1 MRVAVV
7 TENFLPKVDG
17 VTRTLTRL
25 LEHLQL
31 TGHQVILFGPES
43 GLATYAGAK
52 LYGTAGI
59 PFLPYPELKLNT
71 WRPEFTRRLKEFD
84 PHVIH
89 IVDPVYLGAALL
101 LVCRIQK
108 MNIPIVASYHTNLA
122 TYCIQFGWGIFSG
135 LMWAWN
141 RYCHSKCAYTV
152 CPSPSTMQILHQQGF
167 QNLRIWPRGVDTQ
180 LFSPEKRSPALRSA
194 WMTGSSTEISA
205 EEKTILLYVGRVSF
219 EKNLNLVLDAYK
231 TMDHT
236 VCHLVIV
243 GHGPALEQ
251 IKRESQSSQL
261 PLTFTGHLQGE
272 DLAAAYA
279 SSDVFA
285 FPSFTETFGQVV
297 LESMASGL
305 SVVGLFAEGVKD
317 LVEDQKTGLLLDV
330 TEDMP
335 RNVQIDKYKALLNQ
349 LVDDSDLRIK
359 MKKNAV
365 AASKKYS
372 WWDAMERMVDVY
384 KEAVSNNTQ
393 DDITSEECTA
403 LESVIIDQLDETIG
417 DISSTEEENDFTDS
431 SSEGSGGLAKTKI
444 TEHEL
449 PFQHPLQQTNTI
461 RRIQNI

>member
-1 MRVAVV
+1 MRVAIV

-25 LEHLQL
+25 LEHLQH

-43 GLATYAGAK
+43 GLSTYAGAP

-71 WRPEFTRRLKEFD
+71 WRPGFTRRLKEFD

-89 IVDPVYLGAALL
+89 IVDPVYLGVALL

-108 MNIPIVASYHTNLA
+108 INLPIVASYHTNLA
-122 TYCIQFGWGIFSG
+122 TYCIQFGWGIFAG
-135 LMWAWN
+135 LMWTWN

-152 CPSPSTMQILHQQGF
+152 CPSPSTMQILDQQGF
-167 QNLRIWPRGVDTQ
+167 KNLRLWPRGVDTR
-180 LFSPEKRSPALRSA
+180 LFSPGKRSLALRSA
-194 WMTGSSTEISA
+194 WMTEMSA

-236 VCHLVIV
+236 TCHLVIV

-251 IKRESQSSQL
+251 IKSESLSSQL
-261 PLTFTGHLQGE
+261 PVTFTGHLQGE
-272 DLAAAYA
+272 DLAMAYA
-279 SSDVFA
+279 SSDVFT

-305 SVVGLFAEGVKD
+305 SVVGLVAEGVKD
-317 LVEDQKTGLLLDV
+317 LVEDQKTGFLLDV
-330 TEDMP
+330 TKDMP
-335 RNVQIDKYKALLNQ
+335 RDVQIEKYKALLNQ
-349 LVDDSDLRIK
+349 LVSDSDLRIK
-359 MKKNAV
+359 MKENAL

-384 KEAVSNNTQ
+384 KEAVFNHTP
-393 DDITSEECTA
+393 DTTSDTV
-403 LESVIIDQLDETIG
+403 LESVVIDQIDETIIG
-417 DISSTEEENDFTDS
+417 DTNTEDSFTDS
-431 SSEGSGGLAKTKI
+431 SSEENGDFAKTKI
-444 TEHEL
+444 IECEL
-449 PFQHPLQQTNTI
+449 PFQHPLQQENTI
-461 RRIQNI
+461 KRIQNI